1 MNKDN
6 ICIVSV
12 GLDGREK
19 YSEFTAKLEQLAKE
33 NGYDAMVWK
42 NEFPPD
48 SPTHKEVPYA
58 FKPFAIR
65 AAVLAGYTK
74 VLWMDSKCYI
84 LDKIVPV
91 EKALEED
98 GYWFVEDGMTVGEWC
113 SDSVLPVLGITRE
126 EGLNINV
133 IAAKHFALNFE
144 HKIARDFFDAYFG
157 YATDDGGKAYIGPW
171 TNENQQASTDERV
184 KGHRHDQTCASVIV
198 NRLNM
203 KISDNNVVDWRDGW
217 KFKGKS
223 GHHGTFN
230 PLILFDGYLH
240 GTMMDCTCPVCLEV
254 NEKILS
260 GEIIPP
266 SCFWRED
273 LTPDQLKIMAEYQ
286 NDKKKNREDID
297 NTKNDL
303 I

>member
-19 YSEFTAKLEQLAKE
+19 YSEFTAKLEHMAKK

-65 AAVLAGYTK
+65 AAALAGYTK
-74 VLWMDSKCYI
+74 ILWMDSKCYI

-98 GYWFVEDGMTVGEWC
+98 GYWFLEDGGSVGEWC
-113 SDSVLPVLGITRE
+113 SDSVLPLLGITRE
-126 EGLNINV
+126 EGLKMKV

-144 HKIARDFFDAYFG
+144 HKIARDFFDAYLG
-157 YATDDGGKAYIGPW
+157 YATDDDGKAYIGPW
-171 TNENQQASTDERV
+171 TNENQEASTDERV
-184 KGHRHDQTCASVIV
+184 QGHRHDQTCASMIV
-198 NRLNM
+198 NRLDM
-203 KISDNNVVDWRDGW
+203 KISDNRPSGNIVVDWRDGW
-217 KFKGKS
+217 KYGEKS
-223 GHHGTFN
+223 KYHN
-230 PLILFDGYLH
+230 PIKPLILFDGYLH
-240 GTMMDCTCPVCLEV
+240 GTAMNCTCPICLEV
-254 NEKILS
+254 NEGIVN

-266 SCFWRED
+266 PWFWRD
-273 LTPDQLKIMAEYQ
+273 ACT
-286 NDKKKNREDID
+286 RET
-297 NTKNDL
+297 NYTSTGYRWN
-303 I
+303 